1 MLTVKAHI
9 ENNNYESVIVRIV
22 TLHTGAVLETY
33 EIQRKPS
40 EETLREAYDWINS
53 KYLNI
58 DIATQGF
65 SSNPAKNKFNASG
78 KLREKSVVF
87 NPSASSSL
95 VTFEEYV
102 QENTLSVATPAEIR
116 SSLQGYDEFMKQSG
130 LSSAASQDTSFEEEC
145 SDTEQDQ
152 LKQSLDGSIST
163 INGTE
168 YSTLAQL
175 AVADNLLPTETEAD
189 PILDQEALSRHTMD
203 STINA
208 TYGRLLNRT
217 SGVLPSTK
225 PLVNLGGMPGSSVRS
240 PSATK
245 DASDGRKG
253 IAGDHMAE
261 PVPGFK
267 PCKGD
272 QIISNNNNAS
282 IVLTR
287 DRNSVLTSGY
297 GGKGNSQAAA
307 IDIVCGRMSPTP
319 RAVDDKDSPIQVS
332 PMFVPVETEYGTL
345 VDAARMYISQK
356 SDIDSYFNIVE
367 GTIGNSEARS
377 AVGIKADSVRLVAN
391 EGIKLVTKTD
401 KINSQG
407 GRIKKIRGVDI
418 IANND
423 DKNLQPMT
431 LGDNTA
437 ECISDLANIVD
448 SLVGALQTTINNV
461 AQLDVALATHV
472 HPSPFFGA
480 PTLPSPNGAPQCL
493 ASLIEFVSVETFSNS
508 AMKWNINSFKWKY
521 LRQGSARSIRSKF
534 NNVN

>member
-1 MLTVKAHI
+1 MLTVRAHI
-9 ENNNYESVIVRIV
+9 ENNNYESVLVRI
-22 TLHTGAVLETY
+22 LGRHTGAVFETY

-58 DIATQGF
+58 DISTQGF
-65 SSNPAKNKFNASG
+65 SGNITKNKFNSSG
-78 KLREKSVVF
+78 KLREKSTTF
-87 NPSASSSL
+87 NPSASSSI

-102 QENTLSVATPAEIR
+102 QQNTLSVASPAEIR
-116 SSLQGYDEFMKQSG
+116 LSLQGYNEFIKQSG
-130 LSSAASQDTSFEEEC
+130 LSGVANQRPDTEEEC
-145 SDTEQDQ
+145 SDTETVQ
-152 LKQSLDGSIST
+152 LRQGLDGSIST
-163 INGTE
+163 ISGVE
-168 YSTLAQL
+168 YSTRAPDT
-175 AVADNLLPTETEAD
+175 ADSLIPTDIEAD
-189 PILDQEALSRHTMD
+189 LDLNQEALSRHSID

-208 TYGRLLNRT
+208 TYGRLLNRAT
-217 SGVLPSTK
+217 GILPSTK
-225 PLVNLGGMPGSSVRS
+225 PLIDLTGMPGFSKQGSVG
-240 PSATK
+240 AK

-253 IAGDHMAE
+253 VAADHMAE
-261 PVPGFK
+261 PVPNFK
-267 PCKGD
+267 PFKGD
-272 QIISNNNNAS
+272 KIISNSNNAS

-307 IDIVCGRMSPTP
+307 IDIVCGRMSPSP
-319 RAVDDKDSPIQVS
+319 RAVDDKDSPLEVS

-345 VDAARMYISQK
+345 VDAARIYISQK

-367 GTIGNSEARS
+367 GTIGSSEARS

-401 KINSQG
+401 KMNSQG

-437 ECISDLANIVD
+437 ECINDLANIVD
-448 SLVGALQTTINNV
+448 SLVGALQTTVNNV
-461 AQLDVALATHV
+461 AQLDVALSTHV
-472 HPSPFFGA
+472 HPSPFYGV
-480 PTLPSPNGAPQCL
+480 PTLPSPNGGPQCV